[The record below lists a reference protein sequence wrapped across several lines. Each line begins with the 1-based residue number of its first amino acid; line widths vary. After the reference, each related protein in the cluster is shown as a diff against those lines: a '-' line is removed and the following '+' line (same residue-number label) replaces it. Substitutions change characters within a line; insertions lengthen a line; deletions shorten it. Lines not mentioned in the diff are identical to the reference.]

1 MTKHKRTQEDWI
13 EIGNNVKK
21 MRNELLDVDV
31 AVGNQVGVTNES
43 YKKIAK
49 AYALVERACSDLED
63 QMFREYPHL
72 SNYWLNLFY
81 GPEDSAFDPNSEEAK
96 HYEQYPLGL
105 DGGLKEKKKW
115 LSRKKKK

>member
-1 MTKHKRTQEDWI
+1 MLH
-13 EIGNNVKK
+13 
-21 MRNELLDVDV
+21 VDV
-31 AVGNQVGVTNES
+31 VVGNQVGVTNES

-49 AYALVERACSDLED
+49 ARVLIEQARSDLED

-81 GPEDSAFDPNSEEAK
+81 GPEDLAFDPNSEEAK

-105 DGGLKEKKKW
+105 GDGLKEEKK
-115 LSRKKKK
+115 